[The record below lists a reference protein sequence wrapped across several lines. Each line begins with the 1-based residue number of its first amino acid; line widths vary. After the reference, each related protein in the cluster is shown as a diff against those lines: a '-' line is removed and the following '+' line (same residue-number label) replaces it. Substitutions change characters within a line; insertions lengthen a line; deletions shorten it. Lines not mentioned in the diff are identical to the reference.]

1 MAATTDNSQANII
14 AAINE
19 VSDKAQLLVREEIEL
34 AKAEVTEK
42 LTTLARGLAIGIAA
56 GVFVLA
62 GLLMLL
68 HGTAWLAWYVLPVG
82 NSLNYFWGFYLVAG
96 ILFIIGGIAGFLAA
110 RWLRS
115 VQSPAPEMAIEE
127 AKLITRDREVLRPG
141 DHDLAMPTR
150 TPEEIRRSIESNR
163 AELAL
168 SLGRLR
174 GEVAEVTD
182 WRKQI
187 AKHRKQVVIGA
198 AVAGFVIGGG
208 IAALG
213 GVMRRRRR

>member
-1 MAATTDNSQANII
+1 LAATTDNSQANII

-42 LTTLARGLAIGIAA
+42 LTTLARGLAIGVAA

-96 ILFIIGGIAGFLAA
+96 ILFIVGGIAGFLAA

-127 AKLITRDREVLRPG
+127 AKLIRETVKSS
-141 DHDLAMPTR
+141 D
-150 TPEEIRRSIESNR
+150 PETTI
-163 AELAL
+163 
-168 SLGRLR
+168 
-174 GEVAEVTD
+174 
-182 WRKQI
+182 
-187 AKHRKQVVIGA
+187 
-198 AVAGFVIGGG
+198 
-208 IAALG
+208 
-213 GVMRRRRR
+213 